1 MSGEGC
7 FLLHQRNHLT
17 PPSHGSGA
25 SQLSMVPFTN
35 LILAPRSQGGGPGVA
50 AKGSN
55 AGGAS
60 PAGDG
65 APRSKGDGPE
75 VARRARSGGVPA
87 TPAMGLPEATAA
99 SRGWRLGA
107 RSRGVPAPL
116 AMGLPEARGG
126 RTGWERGTSSGYLE
140 EYHKGLYSVCDTESN
155 ISLSVLEY

>member
-1 MSGEGC
+1 MA
-7 FLLHQRNHLT
+7 L
-17 PPSHGSGA
+17 
-25 SQLSMVPFTN
+25 
-35 LILAPRSQGGGPGVA
+35 
-50 AKGSN
+50 
-55 AGGAS
+55 
-60 PAGDG
+60 
-65 APRSKGDGPE
+65 PE
-75 VARRARSGGVPA
+75 VRGAGRKWRRGARSGGMNA